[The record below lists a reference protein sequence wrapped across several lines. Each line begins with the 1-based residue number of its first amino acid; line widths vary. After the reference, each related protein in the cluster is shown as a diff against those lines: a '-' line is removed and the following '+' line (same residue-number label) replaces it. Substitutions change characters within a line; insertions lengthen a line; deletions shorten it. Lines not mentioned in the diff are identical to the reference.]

1 MHGLDS
7 VFENDVGGNCI
18 TIGMLIT
25 HLPSDARTFRL
36 RTWYYAT
43 TDRLLAKRHF
53 IPIRQENSSRKR
65 LVDILAEWVDQ
76 QHVSVPALGSSP

>member
-18 TIGMLIT
+18 TIGMFII
-25 HLPSDARTFRL
+25 HLPSDARIFL
-36 RTWYYAT
+36 GAWYCAT
-43 TDRLLAKRHF
+43 IDLLLAKRHF
-53 IPIRQENSSRKR
+53 IPIRQENSFRNR

-76 QHVSVPALGSSP
+76 QPVSFPPFGSSP